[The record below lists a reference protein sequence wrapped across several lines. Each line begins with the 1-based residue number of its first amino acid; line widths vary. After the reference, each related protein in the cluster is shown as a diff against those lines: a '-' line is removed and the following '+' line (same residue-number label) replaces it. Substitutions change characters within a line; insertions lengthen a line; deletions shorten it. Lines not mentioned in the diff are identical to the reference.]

1 MPFNSGSSVGN
12 PETSHIFKPL
22 LNAVLYFRNLEINV
36 TFGFRFSNIT
46 QSWFVAQSIFNA
58 KFGSVFTY
66 RAKFFCNNFLNYLAK
81 KKERSVQRKFG
92 KYIAF
97 NVLRLKNVAKNQHQ
111 AFTNITKT
119 LN

>member
-1 MPFNSGSSVGN
+1 MEKFFGKVRFSFHLSRK
-12 PETSHIFKPL
+12 IFG
-22 LNAVLYFRNLEINV
+22 YIFRNY
-36 TFGFRFSNIT
+36 IT
-46 QSWFVAQSIFNA
+46 
-58 KFGSVFTY
+58 
-66 RAKFFCNNFLNYLAK
+66 K

-97 NVLRLKNVAKNQHQ
+97 NVLWLKNVAKNQHQ